1 MWKGKSEPQID
12 ADERITQNE
21 RSADRQSAKSNHQC
35 GSAVQTIERVG
46 ADEMI
51 TQREEILRISQ
62 FVISLKY
69 SKAVYVFT
77 EQGVAMLS
85 SVLNSTRAIQMNIA
99 IMRIY
104 KLGVIYVS

>member
-1 MWKGKSEPQID
+1 
-12 ADERITQNE
+12 
-21 RSADRQSAKSNHQC
+21 
-35 GSAVQTIERVG
+35 
-46 ADEMI
+46 MI
-51 TQREEILRISQ
+51 TQREEIFRISQ